1 MFLETEDLTKTYQ
14 TKGKEAIDAL
24 KNVSLSFPH
33 NGLVFL
39 LGESGCGKSTLLSIL
54 GGLAKPTSGD
64 VFFFGKSLSS
74 MSEDEI
80 TAYRNFDNGFV
91 LQENVFID
99 DLDVSRNV
107 MLGLKENEENVSAAS
122 ESLKTVGLSG
132 FDSRR
137 INELSGGQKQRVA
150 IARVL
155 VKKCSMMLC
164 DEPTAAL
171 DEDTAARIFSLLKTL
186 SSDHLIIVAC
196 HDRDAA
202 FRYGDRI
209 IEMNDGSVIRD
220 LTAAPSGGDIVYSGD
235 RVFIPKEHSMT
246 TDEFAEL
253 ANRLKKNE
261 VTKIFAGPKTRSF
274 IPTEQKEIDHK
285 VEADKK
291 RPNLFSA
298 FSTPKRLWLSSLA
311 KRKRRY
317 VLSVAVLG
325 LACTMFGSALVCS
338 SYDVRRANI
347 DTLLHASAD
356 VIAIRKEETFD
367 DGSISYTKRGQLSK
381 ADVETLSSYFDLPIM
396 GVGAKQKTSF
406 INYRIGQIS
415 SSDDYTIVPLGN
427 GVGIAEANRVFF
439 ESSNFKFVAGAYPEN
454 DESMVISTEI
464 ANFFRKYGYKDFVS
478 ENPKLTL
485 EPGFEYEALIG
496 KPLKVNDVELTI
508 SGIVKFTTDYSRYKG
523 LQNSNEWSTASYFG
537 RYLDEYERCVEDDFA
552 WNVYLKDPKSLGV
565 DSYEKAVMTI
575 PRNATAIGRIYDA
588 FDENNANRLT
598 GFTMSNPHLK
608 ITIFIVMN
616 MDVFSGFFWVFGG
629 LFATIAILII
639 IHLQLTIMASEKRR
653 IGLYRTMGASKASVI
668 SIYLPQAI
676 ILSFASA
683 LLGIVFLFAMP
694 AIVNA
699 VIANEFIYVGAL
711 LSTQFWHVLVLL
723 GIPLFIAIASLALAL
738 MPSLGKEPFILL
750 KSDQ

>member
-1 MFLETEDLTKTYQ
+1 MFLKTEDLTKTYQ

-39 LGESGCGKSTLLSIL
+39 LGESGSGKSTLLSIL

-150 IARVL
+150 IARAL

-186 SSDHLIIVAC
+186 SNDHLIIVAC

-220 LTAAPSGGDIVYSGD
+220 LTAAPSGGGIVYSGD

-274 IPTEQKEIDHK
+274 IPTEQKEIDRK

-427 GVGIAEANRVFF
+427 GVGIAEANRAFF

-478 ENPKLTL
+478 ENPELIL

-496 KPLKVNDVELTI
+496 KPLKVSDVELT
-508 SGIVKFTTDYSRYKG
+508 
-523 LQNSNEWSTASYFG
+523 
-537 RYLDEYERCVEDDFA
+537 
-552 WNVYLKDPKSLGV
+552 
-565 DSYEKAVMTI
+565 
-575 PRNATAIGRIYDA
+575 
-588 FDENNANRLT
+588 
-598 GFTMSNPHLK
+598 
-608 ITIFIVMN
+608 
-616 MDVFSGFFWVFGG
+616 
-629 LFATIAILII
+629 
-639 IHLQLTIMASEKRR
+639 
-653 IGLYRTMGASKASVI
+653 
-668 SIYLPQAI
+668 
-676 ILSFASA
+676 
-683 LLGIVFLFAMP
+683 
-694 AIVNA
+694 
-699 VIANEFIYVGAL
+699 
-711 LSTQFWHVLVLL
+711 
-723 GIPLFIAIASLALAL
+723 
-738 MPSLGKEPFILL
+738 
-750 KSDQ
+750 

>member
-1 MFLETEDLTKTYQ
+1 MFLKTEDLTKTYQ

-64 VFFFGKSLSS
+64 VFFFGESLSS

-80 TAYRNFDNGFV
+80 TAYRNFDNGFI

-150 IARVL
+150 IARAL

-209 IEMNDGSVIRD
+209 IEMNDGSIIRD
-220 LTAAPSGGDIVYSGD
+220 LTAAPSGGGIVYSGD

-274 IPTEQKEIDHK
+274 IPTERKGIDLKE
-285 VEADKK
+285 EADKK

-311 KRKRRY
+311 KRKKRY
-317 VLSVAVLG
+317 ALSVAVLG

-427 GVGIAEANRVFF
+427 GVGIAEANRAFF

-478 ENPKLTL
+478 ESPKLTL

-523 LQNSNEWSTASYFG
+523 LQNSDEWSAASYFG

-552 WNVYLKDPKSLGV
+552 WNIYLTDPKSLGV

-575 PRNATAIGRIYDA
+575 PRNATAIGRIYDS

-608 ITIFIVMN
+608 ITNFIVMN

-699 VIANEFIYVGAL
+699 IIANEFIYVGAL

>member
-1 MFLETEDLTKTYQ
+1 MFLKTEDLTKTYQ

-74 MSEDEI
+74 MSEDDI

-132 FDSRR
+132 FNSRR

-150 IARVL
+150 IARAL

-220 LTAAPSGGDIVYSGD
+220 LTAAPSDGGIVYSGD

-274 IPTEQKEIDHK
+274 IPTEQKEIDRK

-427 GVGIAEANRVFF
+427 GVGIAEANRAFF

-478 ENPKLTL
+478 ENLELTL

-496 KPLKVNDVELTI
+496 KPLKVSDVELTI

-588 FDENNANRLT
+588 FDENNANGLT

-608 ITIFIVMN
+608 ITNFIVMN

-683 LLGIVFLFAMP
+683 LLGIIFLFAMP

>member
-1 MFLETEDLTKTYQ
+1 
-14 TKGKEAIDAL
+14 
-24 KNVSLSFPH
+24 
-33 NGLVFL
+33 
-39 LGESGCGKSTLLSIL
+39 
-54 GGLAKPTSGD
+54 
-64 VFFFGKSLSS
+64 
-74 MSEDEI
+74 
-80 TAYRNFDNGFV
+80 
-91 LQENVFID
+91 
-99 DLDVSRNV
+99 
-107 MLGLKENEENVSAAS
+107 
-122 ESLKTVGLSG
+122 
-132 FDSRR
+132 
-137 INELSGGQKQRVA
+137 
-150 IARVL
+150 
-155 VKKCSMMLC
+155 
-164 DEPTAAL
+164 
-171 DEDTAARIFSLLKTL
+171 
-186 SSDHLIIVAC
+186 
-196 HDRDAA
+196 
-202 FRYGDRI
+202 
-209 IEMNDGSVIRD
+209 
-220 LTAAPSGGDIVYSGD
+220 
-235 RVFIPKEHSMT
+235 MT

-274 IPTEQKEIDHK
+274 IPTEQKEIDRK

-427 GVGIAEANRVFF
+427 GVGIAEANRAFF

-478 ENPKLTL
+478 ENPELTL

-496 KPLKVNDVELTI
+496 KPLRVSDVELTI

-523 LQNSNEWSTASYFG
+523 LQNSDEWSAASYFG

-552 WNVYLKDPKSLGV
+552 WNVYLKNPKSLGV

-588 FDENNANRLT
+588 FDENNANGLT

-608 ITIFIVMN
+608 ITNFIVMN

-653 IGLYRTMGASKASVI
+653 IGLYRSMGASKASVI

-683 LLGIVFLFAMP
+683 LLGIIFLFAMP

>member
-1 MFLETEDLTKTYQ
+1 MFLKTEDLTKTYQ

-150 IARVL
+150 IARAL

-209 IEMNDGSVIRD
+209 IEMNDGSVVRD
-220 LTAAPSGGDIVYSGD
+220 LTAAPSGGGIVYSGD

-274 IPTEQKEIDHK
+274 IPTERKGIDLKE
-285 VEADKK
+285 EADKK

-311 KRKRRY
+311 KRKKRY
-317 VLSVAVLG
+317 DLSVAVLG

-427 GVGIAEANRVFF
+427 GVGIAEANRAFF

-454 DESMVISTEI
+454 DDSMVISTEI

-575 PRNATAIGRIYDA
+575 PRNATAIGRIYDS

-608 ITIFIVMN
+608 ITNFIVMN

>member
-1 MFLETEDLTKTYQ
+1 MFLKTEDLTKTYQ

-150 IARVL
+150 IARAL

-246 TDEFAEL
+246 TDEFVEL

-274 IPTEQKEIDHK
+274 ISTEQKGIDRK
-285 VEADKK
+285 EEADKK

-311 KRKRRY
+311 NRKKRY
-317 VLSVAVLG
+317 ALSVAVLG

-427 GVGIAEANRVFF
+427 GVGIAEANRAFF

-464 ANFFRKYGYKDFVS
+464 ANFFRKHGYKDFVS

-496 KPLKVNDVELTI
+496 KPLKVSDVELTI

-565 DSYEKAVMTI
+565 DSYEKAAMTI

-588 FDENNANRLT
+588 FDENNANGLT

-608 ITIFIVMN
+608 ITNFIVMN

-629 LFATIAILII
+629 LFAIIAILII

-683 LLGIVFLFAMP
+683 LLGIIFLFAMP

>member
-1 MFLETEDLTKTYQ
+1 MFLKTEDLTKTYQ

-39 LGESGCGKSTLLSIL
+39 LGESGSGKSTLLSIL

-74 MSEDEI
+74 MSEDDI

-150 IARVL
+150 IARAL

-209 IEMNDGSVIRD
+209 IEMNDGNVVRD
-220 LTAAPSGGDIVYSGD
+220 LTAAASEGDIVYSGD

-274 IPTEQKEIDHK
+274 IPTEQKEIDRK

-427 GVGIAEANRVFF
+427 GVGIAEANRAFF

-464 ANFFRKYGYKDFVS
+464 ANFFRKHGYKDFVS

-496 KPLKVNDVELTI
+496 KPLKVSDVELTI

-523 LQNSNEWSTASYFG
+523 LQNSNEWNTASYFG

-588 FDENNANRLT
+588 FDENNANGLT

-608 ITIFIVMN
+608 ITNFIVMN

-629 LFATIAILII
+629 LFAIIAILII